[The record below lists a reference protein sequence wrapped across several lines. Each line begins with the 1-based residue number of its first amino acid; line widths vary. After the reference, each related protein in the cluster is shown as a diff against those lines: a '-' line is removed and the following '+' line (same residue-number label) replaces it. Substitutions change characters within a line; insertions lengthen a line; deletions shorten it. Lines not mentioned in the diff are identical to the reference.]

1 METEKERKR
10 GRKVKIKVKKSHHI
24 GTEPL
29 LYVIHDRGLRY
40 RDLWSK
46 AKPRGSTKATQQQH
60 PDDKNKDC
68 HAQTQSNITGAES
81 KIKIDGKKHRFAKS
95 HTIPLKSATFSCCHA
110 SLGCL
115 ARVARLCIVLIIFT
129 EPTRPN
135 SCRAIVKQ
143 QFSTSIVN

>member
-1 METEKERKR
+1 METEEERKR

-60 PDDKNKDC
+60 PDNKNKDC
-68 HAQTQSNITGAES
+68 HSPTKSNITGTES
-81 KIKIDGKKHRFAKS
+81 KIKIKGKK
-95 HTIPLKSATFSCCHA
+95 T
-110 SLGCL
+110 
-115 ARVARLCIVLIIFT
+115 
-129 EPTRPN
+129 
-135 SCRAIVKQ
+135 
-143 QFSTSIVN
+143 

>member
-1 METEKERKR
+1 MDRRIKGKKMETEKERKR

-68 HAQTQSNITGAES
+68 HAQTQINVTGAES
-81 KIKIDGKKHRFAKS
+81 KIKIDGKKDRFAKS

-115 ARVARLCIVLIIFT
+115 ARVARLCIVLIIST

-135 SCRAIVKQ
+135 SC
-143 QFSTSIVN
+143 